1 MDSILAQR
9 TKMMMSVRDYLS
21 QEPLLFVTDMV
32 RLAAADN
39 GEPGNMGLK
48 QWASTKLAPG
58 ARDNALASSQA
69 GAAQQSAPPISI
81 YDRVRKR
88 KRAIEEEAQHIE
100 ELHKD
105 INHLKEERD
114 QCTKRYHIKRRT
126 ELDLIL
132 REKEENLAGVCSGQK
147 LAAFTEAAA
156 PYLEAYQRQNFC
168 RPRGEA
174 GGAAANSSATADFA
188 AAAGNTTVLDEYA
201 MALEDAPPKYEIDT
215 KDSCKNCGN
224 ALQLHTALSMLVCTK
239 CGCTQPYLDATAA
252 LLAFTDD
259 SYDYTSFS
267 YKRIN
272 HFSEWIAAM
281 QAKESTD
288 IPDAVIEAVMERLVD
303 ERVDKIKDITVHKV
317 RDVLKKLKLR
327 KFYEHTQLITS
338 KITGQ
343 TPPRLSP
350 MQEERIKLLFMA
362 ASTAFQQHCPPDRS
376 NFLSYSYT
384 LSKLS
389 ELLGYSELK
398 DQFSLLKCRAKL
410 ERQDAI
416 FKVLCEALDWQF
428 VPSA

>member
-1 MDSILAQR
+1 
-9 TKMMMSVRDYLS
+9 MSVRDYLS
-21 QEPLLFVTDMV
+21 QEPLLFVSDMMRGSDGLPGCNSNRQGPRTPSV
-32 RLAAADN
+32 RDI
-39 GEPGNMGLK
+39 
-48 QWASTKLAPG
+48 STTKTT
-58 ARDNALASSQA
+58 LASHTAVVQP
-69 GAAQQSAPPISI
+69 APSI

-88 KRAIEEEAQHIE
+88 KRAIEEETQRTDELQE
-100 ELHKD
+100 ELD
-105 INHLKEERD
+105 RLKSERD
-114 QCTKRYHIKRRT
+114 QCTKRYQIKRRT
-126 ELDLIL
+126 ELNSIIE
-132 REKEENLAGVCSGQK
+132 EKAENLASVVSGKK
-147 LAAFTEAAA
+147 LSDFIEAAA
-156 PYLEAYQRQNFC
+156 PYLEAYQRQSFC
-168 RPRGEA
+168 RPRGA
-174 GGAAANSSATADFA
+174 QGTTLAQTSSAADVADSTPPGNNTAL
-188 AAAGNTTVLDEYA
+188 NEYT
-201 MALEDAPPKYEIDT
+201 MALEDAPPKFEIDT
-215 KDSCKNCGN
+215 KDLCKACGN
-224 ALQLHTALSMLVCTK
+224 ALQLHTALSMLVCTE

-288 IPDAVIEAVMERLVD
+288 IPDSVIQAVMERLVD
-303 ERVDKIKDITVHKV
+303 ERVDKIKDVTVHKV

-338 KITGQ
+338 KITGL

-376 NFLSYSYT
+376 NFLSYAYT

-428 VPSA
+428 VPSV